1 MTPHIHIPGPGRGS
15 ANKPFITEYKLAFKD
30 PTPFLRKGTQPGA
43 KKKKLAQDKKD
54 KEKAL
59 AKAAETTPVR
69 EPKIIVDE
77 KPKIN
82 PLLSK
87 RKDIWVGVNT
97 DNPDSLR
104 VRKYLCSDVC
114 NVIFQGPPVN
124 KDGDQTSLTLPA
136 MLPQQNHP
144 NSTFRRRRV
153 LAAQN
158 ISNVRYNII
167 SGIEIGGEPHS
178 GFKEGRRAVIQ
189 TFARIDLITNA
200 RSAGYNIISARDYDL
215 DEEVAQKLQIH

>member
-1 MTPHIHIPGPGRGS
+1 MTPHIHIAGPGRGS

-59 AKAAETTPVR
+59 AKAAETVPIR
-69 EPKIIVDE
+69 EPKTIADE

-87 RKDIWVGVNT
+87 RKDIW
-97 DNPDSLR
+97 
-104 VRKYLCSDVC
+104 
-114 NVIFQGPPVN
+114 GPPVN

-136 MLPQQNHP
+136 MLPPQNHP